1 MSAPQRIVCFHLNQL
16 GDLLFSLP
24 ALYNLRQTFPHAYI
38 ASVVRPNLRPLLEA
52 SGLVNE
58 VVERPYGGI
67 RGDLL
72 TATVLRHKRFDTGV
86 LISTSPGT
94 SLIALLAGISERI
107 GFAHSV
113 SSLLLTQAI
122 PFKPP
127 PSTLNNLK
135 LMEVMG
141 CSLVKRDYVGL
152 IKADASSRQD
162 AKQLLRLAGIGDSDS
177 YLVLAPGTS
186 SGKEIKRWSDEGFAQ
201 VASSLRTQCGLRSVI
216 VGNTSGRRISEISE
230 NNIVDLTNKT
240 SLSTL
245 TAIVEE
251 ARLLIGVDSG
261 VLHLAA
267 AVGTPVVALFGPT
280 NPDVTGPQGDGHQ
293 VIYANLPC
301 QPCMSDKCKLNRKC
315 MEIIQ
320 VDEVV
325 ERAERILEDG
335 PSTGNSDK
343 YSEK

>member
-1 MSAPQRIVCFHLNQL
+1 
-16 GDLLFSLP
+16 
-24 ALYNLRQTFPHAYI
+24 
-38 ASVVRPNLRPLLEA
+38 
-52 SGLVNE
+52 GLVNE
-58 VVERPYGGI
+58 VVERPYSGI

-94 SLIALLAGISERI
+94 SMIALLAGIPQRI

-113 SSLLLTQAI
+113 SRLLLTQAV

-141 CSLVKRDYVGL
+141 CLLVKRDYVGL
-152 IKADASSRQD
+152 VKADLSSRQD
-162 AKQLLRLAGIGDSDS
+162 SKQLLRLAGIGDNDS
-177 YLVLAPGTS
+177 YAVLAPGTS
-186 SGKEIKRWSDEGFAQ
+186 SGREIKRWSDAGFAQ
-201 VASSLRTQCGLRSVI
+201 VASSLQTRYGLRSVI
-216 VGNTSGRRISEISE
+216 VGNTRGHRISEIGE
-230 NNIVDLTNKT
+230 NVIDLTNKT
-240 SLSTL
+240 SISSL

-293 VIYANLPC
+293 VIYADLPC
-301 QPCMSDKCKLNRKC
+301 RPCMSDRCKLKRKC
-315 MEIIQ
+315 MEMIQ

-325 ERAERILEDG
+325 ERAERILADV
-335 PSTGNSDK
+335 PSTNNSNG
-343 YSEK
+343 YLEK